1 MIWWSMPH
9 EWYSHQT
16 TTHSNGNSYQHYER
30 HSQWGPKKGLQCRVK
45 LDQSI
50 MWDSPHDWGSIPLQ
64 YRMQW
69 ADNIAAIAPSTP
81 QLALS
86 ATKNSVTWHPIPENL
101 APSGQPLENT
111 QSPTLGSSTKANFPT
126 QLADQQMEWSANWS
140 NITCFKCGNPGHRRA
155 ECPCLK
161 LGLRT
166 ATIRTKDSNEIR
178 LEPTLQQV
186 NEEGEGEP
194 QNTEA
199 RNPQKSYKMTGS
211 QSHPNI
217 TCGMMKQQK
226 NKLHIDPAQLEL
238 HQKRIQP
245 WRPWQHKLQLPQT
258 RQLIWCIT
266 IRTNFTPD
274 QRGHKRTTVPC
285 QSTGKSIAWKPTA
298 CWTVEAKGC
307 WYPPNSHKSGHKD
320 ICPRNTNCLTIGMQ
334 RQSFHNQLWNECK
347 NQIQSYMAWQI
358 LQCSQCQILWH
369 HLRNTIPK
377 KTQHCPGLL
386 KPRKHSYGK

>member
-1 MIWWSMPH
+1 MIQWSMPH

-86 ATKNSVTWHPIPENL
+86 VTKNSVTWHPIPENP

-199 RNPQKSYKMTGS
+199 QRPTEVLQDDWEPEPS
-211 QSHPNI
+211 QYYMWDDETAEEQTTYRSSTIRIAPEEDTTMKTMAAQTSTAPNKAADL
-217 TCGMMKQQK
+217 MHHHQ
-226 NKLHIDPAQLEL
+226 NKLHSWS
-238 HQKRIQP
+238 KRSQEDNRTLSEYWEINSMKA
-245 WRPWQHKLQLPQT
+245 HCLLDSGSKGM
-258 RQLIWCIT
+258 LISPK
-266 IRTNFTPD
+266 FT
-274 QRGHKRTTVPC
+274 QVR
-285 QSTGKSIAWKPTA
+285 A
-298 CWTVEAKGC
+298 
-307 WYPPNSHKSGHKD
+307 
-320 ICPRNTNCLTIGMQ
+320 
-334 RQSFHNQLWNECK
+334 
-347 NQIQSYMAWQI
+347 
-358 LQCSQCQILWH
+358 
-369 HLRNTIPK
+369 
-377 KTQHCPGLL
+377 
-386 KPRKHSYGK
+386 